1 MSTFEERMKQRIKEA
16 NEFKHKDDELYLQGL
31 NERKREE
38 AKKSKSKVA
47 LPKYK
52 VEEKDPTYKMKRGT
66 VMKASSDLHDDK
78 SGKRYITTNMKIYS
92 GLTDKDKASL
102 KKSIMIALEH
112 KFKGGSITDFPKDI
126 VGVVNAI
133 HKHFKGRGVEETG
146 KLDEHDMNRIG
157 STLAPQTARNI
168 ESSIG
173 GIKKGVMSFKDTMN
187 KLKARAEQIKA
198 QKAVQGKGFGTNYL
212 KPKGMRQLI
221 YFDSDSDTSSS
232 DDEPLYLPVKRGRG
246 RPRKC
251 Q

>member
-1 MSTFEERMKQRIKEA
+1 MNKQDYKLRDITGLDIA
-16 NEFKHKDDELYLQGL
+16 KDDARGEILMKKMMERLQ
-31 NERKREE
+31 K
-38 AKKSKSKVA
+38 AKASKVA

-52 VEEKDPTYKMKRGT
+52 VEEKDPSYKMKRGT

-78 SGKRYITTNMKIYS
+78 NGKRYITTNMKIYS

-133 HKHFKGRGVEETG
+133 HKHFKGRGIEEDG
-146 KLDEHDMNRIG
+146 KLDAHDMNRIG

-168 ESSIG
+168 ESSVG
-173 GIKKGVMSFKDTMN
+173 GIKKGVMNFRDAMD
-187 KLKARAEQIKA
+187 KLRARADLIKARNTS
-198 QKAVQGKGFGTNYL
+198 QGKGVLGRNYL
-212 KPKGMRQLI
+212 KPKGTRQLI
-221 YFDSDSDTSSS
+221 YFDSDSDSDTSSS
-232 DDEPLYLPVKRGRG
+232 DDEPLYLPIKRGRG

>member
-1 MSTFEERMKQRIKEA
+1 MSTFEERMEQRRLKRQAERAKEDEDEFKFLSKNVFSKEA
-16 NEFKHKDDELYLQGL
+16 
-31 NERKREE
+31 
-38 AKKSKSKVA
+38 KSKVA

-52 VEEKDPTYKMKRGT
+52 VEEKDPSYKMKRGT
-66 VMKASSDLHDDK
+66 IMKASSDLHDDK

-133 HKHFKGRGVEETG
+133 HKHFKGRGIEADG
-146 KLDEHDMNRIG
+146 KLDAHDMNRIG
-157 STLAPQTARNI
+157 STLAPTAARKI
-168 ESSIG
+168 EGSIG
-173 GIKKGVMSFKDTMN
+173 GIKKSVMSFKDTMN
-187 KLKARAEQIKA
+187 KLKARADQIKA
-198 QKAVQGKGFGTNYL
+198 QKAAQGKGFGTNYL
-212 KPKGMRQLI
+212 KPKGMRQMI
-221 YFDSDSDTSSS
+221 YFDSDSDSDTSSS
-232 DDEPLYLPVKRGRG
+232 DDDHLYLPVKRGRG